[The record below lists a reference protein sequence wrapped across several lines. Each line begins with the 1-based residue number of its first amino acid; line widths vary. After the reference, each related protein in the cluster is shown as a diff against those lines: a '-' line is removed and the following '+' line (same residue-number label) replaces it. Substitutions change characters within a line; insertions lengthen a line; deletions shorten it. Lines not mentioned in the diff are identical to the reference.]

1 MYRLHSLNNNEN
13 YWSKV
18 YISYI
23 NSFVQGIEYSV
34 SSFTISDGVFGTCF
48 FFGTGFH
55 GLTECVALCIYF
67 LIINYNN
74 ILINLPT
81 GYIKTHLK
89 KLSTTINLLQFNKET
104 FDSINLKKEFLD
116 WFIGFTDGEG
126 NFNIKLTG
134 LEENTFKNLQ
144 LTFQIGLHKDEIKT
158 LEYIKNTLKCGH
170 ISQSKNRINYFVNDI
185 NSLANILLPL
195 FDNVNLNSSKY
206 HSYLLFKK
214 ATLLVANKQHF
225 SENGKLEIINLQKE
239 MQSMH
244 GAWIPI
250 SCPKISITKYW
261 LAGFIDAEAT
271 FSTNKYVPRFKLENH
286 IRELELYRNIRNFLG
301 KGNLLMGKVRKDR
314 PNSNPVIILEVNK
327 IQELKDVLIPLMYDN
342 NDIILKTLKNKD
354 FFLWLKLV
362 DLYYKGYHTTVKGK
376 HIFDAIKLNIN
387 KYRLITNHDLV
398 QDKQVLS
405 ILDIDNLLNE
415 LYLSESPY
423 IEKHGVRYYRNTNK
437 FVSEGIRITV
447 LNSSDNS
454 SNSYNSLTEC
464 AESLNIS
471 RKKIREL
478 LNSGLSYKGYTFV
491 LN

>member
-1 MYRLHSLNNNEN
+1 M
-13 YWSKV
+13 
-18 YISYI
+18 
-23 NSFVQGIEYSV
+23 
-34 SSFTISDGVFGTCF
+34 
-48 FFGTGFH
+48 
-55 GLTECVALCIYF
+55 
-67 LIINYNN
+67 
-74 ILINLPT
+74 
-81 GYIKTHLK
+81 
-89 KLSTTINLLQFNKET
+89 
-104 FDSINLKKEFLD
+104 
-116 WFIGFTDGEG
+116 
-126 NFNIKLTG
+126 
-134 LEENTFKNLQ
+134 
-144 LTFQIGLHKDEIKT
+144 
-158 LEYIKNTLKCGH
+158 
-170 ISQSKNRINYFVNDI
+170 
-185 NSLANILLPL
+185 
-195 FDNVNLNSSKY
+195 
-206 HSYLLFKK
+206 FKK
-214 ATLLVANKQHF
+214 ATLLVANKLHF

-250 SCPKISITKYW
+250 SSPKISITKYW

-301 KGNLLMGKVRKDR
+301 VGNLLMGKVRKDR

-327 IQELKDVLIPLMYDN
+327 IKELIDVLIPLMYDN
-342 NDIILKTLKNKD
+342 NDIILKTLKKND
-354 FFLWLKLV
+354 FLLWLKLV

>member
-1 MYRLHSLNNNEN
+1 M
-13 YWSKV
+13 
-18 YISYI
+18 
-23 NSFVQGIEYSV
+23 
-34 SSFTISDGVFGTCF
+34 
-48 FFGTGFH
+48 
-55 GLTECVALCIYF
+55 
-67 LIINYNN
+67 
-74 ILINLPT
+74 
-81 GYIKTHLK
+81 
-89 KLSTTINLLQFNKET
+89 
-104 FDSINLKKEFLD
+104 
-116 WFIGFTDGEG
+116 
-126 NFNIKLTG
+126 
-134 LEENTFKNLQ
+134 Q

-185 NSLANILLPL
+185 NSLVNILLPI

-214 ATLLVANKQHF
+214 ATLLVANKLHF

-244 GAWIPI
+244 GAWVPI
-250 SCPKISITKYW
+250 NSPKIHITKYW

-301 KGNLLMGKVRKDR
+301 VGNLLIGKARKDR

-327 IQELKDVLIPLMYDN
+327 IQELIDVLIPLMYDN

-362 DLYYKGYHTTVKGK
+362 DLYFKGYHTTVKGK

-387 KYRLITNHDLV
+387 KYRLTTNNGLV

-405 ILDIDNLLNE
+405 ILEIDNLLNE

-423 IEKHGVRYYRNTNK
+423 IEKDGVRYYRNTNK
-437 FVSEGIRITV
+437 FVSEGVRITV
-447 LNSSDNS
+447 LNSSDNNS
-454 SNSYNSLTEC
+454 KSYNSLTEC

-471 RKKIREL
+471 RKKIKEL
-478 LNSGLSYKGYTFV
+478 LNSGVSYKGYTFV

>member
-1 MYRLHSLNNNEN
+1 MYGSIATVILA
-13 YWSKV
+13 V
-18 YISYI
+18 I
-23 NSFVQGIEYSV
+23 FTGFQGLEYSV
-34 SSFTISDGVFGTCF
+34 SSFTISDGAFGTCF

-55 GLTECVALCIYF
+55 GLILCVGLCIY
-67 LIINYNN
+67 LLTINYNN
-74 ILINLPT
+74 ILINLPI

-89 KLSTTINLLQFNKET
+89 KLSTINNLLQFNKET
-104 FDSINLKKEFLD
+104 FGSINLKKEFLE

-126 NFNIKLTG
+126 NFNIKITG

-144 LTFQIGLHKDEIKT
+144 LTFQIGLHKDEIKI
-158 LEYIKNTLKCGH
+158 LEFIKNTLKCGH

-185 NSLANILLPL
+185 NSLVNILLPI

-214 ATLLVANKQHF
+214 ATLLVANKLHF

-244 GAWIPI
+244 GAWIPV
-250 SCPKISITKYW
+250 SSPKINITKYW
-261 LAGFIDAEAT
+261 LVGFIDAEAT
-271 FSTNKYVPRFKLENH
+271 FSTSRYVPRFKLENH
-286 IRELELYRNIRNFLG
+286 IRELELYRSIRNFLG
-301 KGNLLMGKVRKDR
+301 VGNLLMGKVRKDR
-314 PNSNPVIILEVNK
+314 PDSNPVIILEVNK
-327 IQELKDVLIPLMYDN
+327 IKELIDILIPLIYDN
-342 NDIILKTLKNKD
+342 NNIILKTLKNKD

-376 HIFDAIKLNIN
+376 YIFDAIKLNIN
-387 KYRLITNHDLV
+387 KYRLTTNNNLV
-398 QDKQVLS
+398 KDRQVLS
-405 ILDIDNLLNE
+405 ILEIDNLLNE
-415 LYLSESPY
+415 LYFSESPY
-423 IEKHGVRYYRNTNK
+423 IEKHGVRYYRNTDK
-437 FVSEGIRITV
+437 FVSEGVRITV

-454 SNSYNSLTEC
+454 SKSYNSLTEC

-478 LNSGLSYKGYTFV
+478 LNSGVFYKGYTFV